1 MTNVFELPLQQWGAC
16 SYPGHGGGWFG
27 GFPSELREDHLPN
40 HPMGHLHCCCQARAF
55 AFIQLN
61 ALNIN
66 KQWGLTFPS
75 TSTPAA
81 TASGK
86 PTSARVPAG
95 TSPCFPSAPRA
106 GVQWLVHFLPLFSI
120 PGFPVPSPGDPA
132 PQHQRACPAE
142 QAQGLGGHLPAWA
155 ALGHLLAP
163 CLSSPICQALD
174 NTVTGPKM
182 GKE

>member
-16 SYPGHGGGWFG
+16 SHPGHGGGWFG
-27 GFPSELREDHLPN
+27 GLPSELREDHLPN

-55 AFIQLN
+55 AFIQLS

-75 TSTPAA
+75 TSTPTAI
-81 TASGK
+81 ASGK

-95 TSPCFPSAPRA
+95 TSPCFPCAPRA
-106 GVQWLVHFLPLFSI
+106 GVQCWCISSHSFPFLLSPCPPQGTQPLSI
-120 PGFPVPSPGDPA
+120 KGPALQSRLRGWGSSSCPGCPGA
-132 PQHQRACPAE
+132 PP
-142 QAQGLGGHLPAWA
+142 GTLP
-155 ALGHLLAP
+155 
-163 CLSSPICQALD
+163 SSPICQALD
-174 NTVTGPKM
+174 NTVTGPEM